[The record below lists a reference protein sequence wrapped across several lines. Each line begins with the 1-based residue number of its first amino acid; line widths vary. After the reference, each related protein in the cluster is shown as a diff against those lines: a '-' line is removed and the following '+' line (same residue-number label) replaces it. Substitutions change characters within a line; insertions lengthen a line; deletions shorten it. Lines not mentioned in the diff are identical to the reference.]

1 MPFARLAPLLLV
13 IGLALASCAR
23 IDADEAR
30 LCRAVVPTLQ
40 PSDTIY
46 RVGEPQPVAN
56 APHAVRLPYT
66 AVAVDH
72 EEHRHHVTCS
82 FEPREAPDSPP
93 RLHAVETDEAVLNW
107 AQIYFLQRF
116 WLDKP
121 EALIEGETRLLRE
134 ARAFPPTWVAY
145 FAQAV
150 VNGAPQ
156 SAILALL
163 ATAYSL
169 LYGLVGRINL
179 AFGDIAVTGAY
190 GAAAIIGAA
199 LALGGTEA
207 MTLIAALLGAVLL
220 SSLTA
225 LVLGETVVAPL
236 AHQPGRMLLVATIGV
251 ELVIQEGMRVIRGTR
266 GEWIAPVLG
275 DPHIL
280 FVGGTYP
287 VHATTMQMVMAA
299 TAACLAL
306 ATLIVMRR
314 SRFGR
319 AWRAIADDAKAAQLC
334 GIDPHAVLVGAMTL
348 AGGLAGACGA
358 IMIFGYGNTHYAFG
372 TVIGLKAIIAAILGG
387 IGSVEG
393 ALLGGLALGLVEAF
407 WSAYLPIEFKDMAVF
422 CLLSLILV
430 LRPGGLFGLA
440 DGRPRQV

>member
-1 MPFARLAPLLLV
+1 MPAVRFACLLLV
-13 IGLALASCAR
+13 ALTLASCAR

-40 PSDTIY
+40 PGDTTY
-46 RVGEPQPVAN
+46 RVSEPQPVAN

-66 AVAVDH
+66 AIDEAH
-72 EEHRHHVTCS
+72 AEHRHVVTCS
-82 FEPREAPDSPP
+82 FEPREAPDTPP
-93 RLHAVETDEAVLNW
+93 RLRAVETDEVVLSFP
-107 AQIYFLQRF
+107 QIYFLQRF

-121 EALIEGETRLLRE
+121 DAILEGEVRLLRE
-134 ARAFPPTWVAY
+134 ERAFPPAWVAY
-145 FAQAV
+145 FVQAV

-207 MTLIAALLGAVLL
+207 MMLIAAFLGAVLL
-220 SSLTA
+220 SSTVA
-225 LVLGETVVAPL
+225 LALGETVVAPL

-251 ELVIQEGMRVIRGTR
+251 ELVIQEGMRVMRGTR

-275 DPHIL
+275 DPHVL
-280 FVGGTYP
+280 FVGGTFP
-287 VHATTMQMVMAA
+287 VHVTTMQIVMAA

-306 ATLIVMRR
+306 ATLLVMRK

-334 GIDPHAVLVGAMTL
+334 GINPHAVLVGAVTL
-348 AGGLAGACGA
+348 GGGLAGACGA

-393 ALLGGLALGLVEAF
+393 ALVGGLALGLLEAF

-440 DGRPRQV
+440 EGRPRQV